1 MDEELVHETD
11 NKATSPGD
19 QNGIGD
25 GTPHEQEQSTLT
37 KDPLRSEVTLAKMRA
52 LFSRGNVSEAGALA
66 YTYAR
71 QSREEKQQS
80 EREAQAHTRNE
91 DSADYE
97 EEDDDEEFAQEEQ
110 AEVEPDQIFTIT
122 AEGNPAKTAGLNV
135 LDLIRRGETIEEA

>member
-37 KDPLRSEVTLAKMRA
+37 KDPLPSEVTLAKMRA

-71 QSREEKQQS
+71 QSGKKESNLRERPRRIRGMRIQLITKKKMMM
-80 EREAQAHTRNE
+80 RNLRKKNKLRWNQTK
-91 DSADYE
+91 SL
-97 EEDDDEEFAQEEQ
+97 Q
-110 AEVEPDQIFTIT
+110 
-122 AEGNPAKTAGLNV
+122 
-135 LDLIRRGETIEEA
+135 